1 MSMENKLV
9 RREGMTKEGKE
20 HGKVPS
26 RIWSLRMSERQE
38 FRYQRDLTGKI
49 GGGDQR
55 VGW

>member
-1 MSMENKLV
+1 MENKLV